1 MFKRPLNYLQNL
13 HDYVI
18 KITCKLNFFECLKG
32 DKQTER
38 KIINVSIENLLKLYS
53 WSPHAARGGYWMI
66 SIYMY
71 SCADHLD
78 PGLDPLHPREYPDWF
93 KFPFKKLSN
102 IPIPGKYNYP
112 PPPFE
117 P

>member
-18 KITCKLNFFECLKG
+18 KITCKLNSLNALTVINRLKE
-32 DKQTER
+32 KLYW
-38 KIINVSIENLLKLYS
+38 NVSIENLLNLYS

-71 SCADHLD
+71 SCTDLD
-78 PGLDPLHPREYPDWF
+78 PG
-93 KFPFKKLSN
+93 
-102 IPIPGKYNYP
+102 P
-112 PPPFE
+112 PPQPGISRFI
-117 P
+117 

>member
-18 KITCKLNFFECLKG
+18 KITCKLNSLNALIKG

-53 WSPHAARGGYWMI
+53 
-66 SIYMY
+66 
-71 SCADHLD
+71 
-78 PGLDPLHPREYPDWF
+78 
-93 KFPFKKLSN
+93 
-102 IPIPGKYNYP
+102 
-112 PPPFE
+112 
-117 P
+117 

>member
-18 KITCKLNFFECLKG
+18 KITCRLNSLNALIKG

-53 WSPHAARGGYWMI
+53 WSPHAARRGYWII
-66 SIYMY
+66 SIYIY
-71 SCADHLD
+71 SCTDLD
-78 PGLDPLHPREYPDWF
+78 PGLDPLHPREYPDLF
-93 KFPFKKLSN
+93 KFPF
-102 IPIPGKYNYP
+102 
-112 PPPFE
+112 
-117 P
+117 

>member
-66 SIYMY
+66 SIYIY
-71 SCADHLD
+71 SCTDLD
-78 PGLDPLHPREYPDWF
+78 PGLDPLHPREYPDLF
-93 KFPFKKLSN
+93 KSPF
-102 IPIPGKYNYP
+102 
-112 PPPFE
+112 
-117 P
+117 